1 MVKVTGTFEV
11 KGMHCKS
18 CIMLIEDSVS
28 ELKGV
33 LSVKASLS
41 KNKVIVNY
49 DDSMVSENDISKAIE
64 SEGYKVE

>member
-1 MVKVTGTFEV
+1 MANITKEINV

-33 LSVKASLS
+33 SSVKADLS
-41 KNKVIVNY
+41 KNKVTVNY
-49 DDSMVSENDISKAIE
+49 DDRKVSENDISKAIE